1 MEAQVTDLTFDTDAI
16 REAII
21 DRAAESILSDW
32 DYTSAMR
39 ADIRDKVDA
48 IFRKKADEEIAAAVT
63 ETTRAAFDREY
74 QRHDGFGDKK
84 GAPTTIRKELERLA
98 SDYWAARVDRSGK
111 PANDS
116 YNSTSRAEWMM
127 AQICGESF
135 SKDMKQH
142 VVNATAQLK
151 DGLREQL
158 HQHTNVMLNDLFRVR
173 TKGERYP

>member
-1 MEAQVTDLTFDTDAI
+1 MTDSTISLDRDEI

-21 DRAAESILSDW
+21 GRAAESILSDW
-32 DYTSAMR
+32 DYQSSLR
-39 ADIRDKVDA
+39 KDIRDKVDA
-48 IFRKKADEEIAAAVT
+48 IFRKKADEEVASAVT
-63 ETTRAAFDREY
+63 EAVRTAFDREY
-74 QRHDGFGDKK
+74 QRSDAFGEQQGK
-84 GAPTTIRKELERLA
+84 PTTIRKELERLA
-98 SDYWAARVDRSGK
+98 SDYWSARVDRNGK
-111 PANDS
+111 PTDS
-116 YNSTSRAEWMM
+116 TYSSTSRAEWMM

-158 HQHTNVMLNDLFRVR
+158 HAHTNAMLNDLFRVR